1 MRQTITAPGKSSYS
15 QSGHYYDV
23 TVRATDDANNT
34 STADASHST
43 LGSSLQLRVKE
54 RVAPVLAIIYPT
66 ASALITNNKPSITW
80 TVTDDDSGVNPSTI
94 GVTIVLEARS
104 QGIVFL
110 RLLFPVAI
118 NVLFPVNNIPD
129 TRK

>member
-1 MRQTITAPGKSSYS
+1 MSVKTVQAIVNGQTVNLSYNSSTGRYEATITAPGKSSYS

-54 RVAPVLAIIYPT
+54 RGRQSLQSYILQPVH
-66 ASALITNNKPSITW
+66 
-80 TVTDDDSGVNPSTI
+80 
-94 GVTIVLEARS
+94 
-104 QGIVFL
+104 
-110 RLLFPVAI
+110 
-118 NVLFPVNNIPD
+118 
-129 TRK
+129 